1 MKKTMIALVA
11 ASAMSLGAC
20 NTTESQDEMLASA
33 GTGAAIGA
41 ATGAG
46 VGAVVGGLSP
56 IEGAAIGAAVGGL
69 AGAIWADRDNDGQ
82 ADGYY
87 YNGNYYE
94 GRPPASM
101 TQPTQ
106 PTYQQ
111 PVTTT
116 TQAGERG

>member
-1 MKKTMIALVA
+1 MKKSVVALFA
-11 ASAMSLGAC
+11 ASALSLGAC
-20 NTTESQDEMLASA
+20 STTESQDEMLASA

-41 ATGAG
+41 AAGAG

-87 YNGNYYE
+87 QNGTYYE
-94 GRPPASM
+94 GRPPASA
-101 TQPTQ
+101 TQPA
-106 PTYQQ
+106 PVYQQ
-111 PVTTT
+111 PAPTM